1 LVSGKGQILKKVDKI
16 PEFLVLLVNPLI
28 EVSTQRIFSSLKKT
42 KNKKLEYDENA
53 MKSDNIL
60 IFLNQK
66 KNDLEE
72 QAKLICKNISQILDY
87 LKIETNSKLTRM
99 TGSGA
104 TCFAIYDNVKDL
116 NNAESLMKKKFKNFW
131 VKKTKICNKI

>member
-1 LVSGKGQILKKVDKI
+1 
-16 PEFLVLLVNPLI
+16 
-28 EVSTQRIFSSLKKT
+28 
-42 KNKKLEYDENA
+42 

>member
-1 LVSGKGQILKKVDKI
+1 
-16 PEFLVLLVNPLI
+16 
-28 EVSTQRIFSSLKKT
+28 
-42 KNKKLEYDENA
+42 

-116 NNAESLMKKKFKNFW
+116 NNAESLMKK
-131 VKKTKICNKI
+131 I

>member
-1 LVSGKGQILKKVDKI
+1 
-16 PEFLVLLVNPLI
+16 
-28 EVSTQRIFSSLKKT
+28 
-42 KNKKLEYDENA
+42 
-53 MKSDNIL
+53 
-60 IFLNQK
+60 
-66 KNDLEE
+66 LEE

>member
-1 LVSGKGQILKKVDKI
+1 MFFKKTSLVSGKGQILKKVDKI

-28 EVSTQRIFSSLKKT
+28 EVSTQRIFSRLKKT

-116 NNAESLMKKKFKNFW
+116 NNAESLMKKNL
-131 VKKTKICNKI
+131 KISG